1 MASHFVNVTA
11 RQAIF
16 DFDGCVH
23 AEPALASR
31 LTFAISSAVLLV
43 VSLFLSPLLSAIP
56 QSSSPPAASNQNTQ
70 PSQVIRTT
78 TRLVQVSVVVQNKDG
93 IPITG
98 LKAADFSLLDNGRPQ
113 KIAFFSANTPAA
125 ARVLPLPPH
134 IFTNRTD
141 LKGQDPGATI
151 VILFDTLNTD
161 FEDQSF
167 ARQQVLQFLRS
178 FKPQDHVA
186 IFALT
191 DNLLLLHG
199 FTEDAAALSSA
210 VDRFS
215 PRLLAAFD
223 ASHPTDFHIPGLE
236 NDPFFTSFES
246 HVNNAN
252 GQMADLRIADRFRI
266 TYSALVAI
274 ANYVGTIPGHKSLV
288 WISGG
293 IPIQIGLERIGV
305 ADRENFSLAN
315 AGVPG
320 AIGDMGGLARELNRA
335 NMAIYPVDVHGIDV
349 NDSPTA
355 FFLRQDLRDTFR
367 LLADRTGGKAFYETN
382 DVARAI
388 GSAFEDGRY
397 TYTLGFYPDHGQW
410 DGKFRD
416 ISIHLAVQGAELRY
430 RRGYFALP
438 EKSERET
445 VVNADLHDA
454 AISALDA
461 TDLGITVFCETLPPV
476 SAHVLQVRVGVN
488 PRQFLLQEKDNLV
501 AGGLDLVF
509 LQKDSNGIIL
519 AAEKQ
524 HVEVKFNQQE
534 YESLFK
540 TGLVLQRRLTIDPS
554 STEIR
559 VLIRD
564 EGSGSV
570 GSVTVPLSKIL

>member
-1 MASHFVNVTA
+1 M
-11 RQAIF
+11 
-16 DFDGCVH
+16 
-23 AEPALASR
+23 ASR
-31 LTFAISSAVLLV
+31 LTFAIFSAVSLV
-43 VSLFLSPLLSAIP
+43 VSLFLSPLSSATP
-56 QSSSPPAASNQNTQ
+56 QSSSQPAASSQNPQ
-70 PSQVIRTT
+70 ASQVIRTA
-78 TRLVQVSVVVQNKDG
+78 TRLVQVNVVVQNKDG
-93 IPITG
+93 IPITD

-113 KIAFFSANTPAA
+113 KIAFFSANTPASA
-125 ARVLPLPPH
+125 PARPLPPH

-161 FEDQSF
+161 FEDQAF
-167 ARQQVLQFLRS
+167 ARQQVLKFLHS

-191 DNLLLLHG
+191 TDLLLLHG

-223 ASHPTDFHIPGLE
+223 ASHPTDFHVPGLK
-236 NDPFFTSFES
+236 NDPFFNSFEN
-246 HVNNAN
+246 HVNNAS
-252 GQMADLRIADRFRI
+252 GEIADLRIADRFRM

-274 ANYVGTIPGHKSLV
+274 ANYVGTIPGRKSLV

-293 IPIQIGLERIGV
+293 IPIQIDLERIGV
-305 ADRENFSLAN
+305 ADRENFSLAHP
-315 AGVPG
+315 GVPG
-320 AIGDMGGLARELNRA
+320 AAGDMSGLARELNRA

-349 NDSPTA
+349 KDSSVA
-355 FFLRQDLRDTFR
+355 FFLRQNLRDTFR
-367 LLADRTGGKAFYETN
+367 LLADKTGGKAFYGTN
-382 DVARAI
+382 DVAGAI

-397 TYTLGFYPDHGQW
+397 TYTLGFYPDHGKW

-438 EKSERET
+438 EKSEREK

-461 TDLGITVFCETLPPV
+461 TDLGITVFCKTLPPV

-488 PRQFLLQEKDNLV
+488 PRQFLLHEKDNHV

-509 LQKDSNGIIL
+509 LQKDANGKIL

-524 HVEVKFNQQE
+524 HADVKFSQQE
-534 YESLFK
+534 YESLSK
-540 TGLVLQRRLTIDPS
+540 TGLVLQRRLTIDPG

-559 VLIRD
+559 VLTRD

-570 GSVTVPLSKIL
+570 GSVTVPLSQVL

>member
-1 MASHFVNVTA
+1 LVSRSTLPS
-11 RQAIF
+11 I
-16 DFDGCVH
+16 CV
-23 AEPALASR
+23 AL
-31 LTFAISSAVLLV
+31 
-43 VSLFLSPLLSAIP
+43 LFLSLSTLSNANP
-56 QSSSPPAASNQNTQ
+56 QNQSESKASSPNAQ

-78 TRLVQVSVVVQNKDG
+78 TRLVQVNVVVQDKSG
-93 IPITG
+93 TPITG
-98 LKAADFSLLDNGRPQ
+98 LKQEDFTLLDNGQPQ
-113 KIAFFSANTPAA
+113 KIAFFSANTPASVPARPLA
-125 ARVLPLPPH
+125 AH
-134 IFTNRTD
+134 MFTNRAD

-151 VILFDTLNTD
+151 VILFDALNTD

-167 ARQQVLQFLRS
+167 AREQVLRFLRS

-191 DNLLLLHG
+191 TDLLLLHG
-199 FTEDAAALSSA
+199 FTEDAAALRSS

-236 NDPFFTSFES
+236 NDPFFKSFEN

-252 GQMADLRIADRFRI
+252 GEVADLRTADRFRI
-266 TYSALVAI
+266 TYFALVAI
-274 ANYVGTIPGHKSLV
+274 ANYVGSIPGHKSLV

-293 IPIQIGLERIGV
+293 IPIQIGLEHIGV
-305 ADRENFSLAN
+305 ADRDNFNLAN
-315 AGVPG
+315 SGVPG
-320 AIGDMGGLARELNRA
+320 AVGDMSGLARELNRA
-335 NMAIYPVDVHGIDV
+335 NLAIYPVDVHGIDV
-349 NDSPTA
+349 DDSSAA
-355 FFLRQDLRDTFR
+355 FFLRQNLRDTFR
-367 LLADRTGGKAFYETN
+367 LLADKTGGKAFYGTN
-382 DVARAI
+382 DVAGAI

-397 TYTLGFYPDHGQW
+397 TYTLGFYPDHGKW

-416 ISIHLAVQGAELRY
+416 ISIHLAVQGAYLRY

-438 EKSERET
+438 EKSEREK

-461 TDLGITVFCETLPPV
+461 TDLGITIRAKPLAPS
-476 SAHVLQVRVGVN
+476 SAHLLQLQVGVD
-488 PRQFLLQEKDNLV
+488 PKQFLLHEKENHV

-509 LQKDSNGIIL
+509 LQKDSSGKFL

-524 HVEVKFNQQE
+524 HVDVKFSHPE
-534 YESLFK
+534 YESLVK
-540 TGLVLQRRLTIDPS
+540 SGLVLQRRLTIDLG

-559 VLIRD
+559 VLVRD

-570 GSVTVPLSKIL
+570 GSVTVLLSKLL

>member
-1 MASHFVNVTA
+1 M
-11 RQAIF
+11 
-16 DFDGCVH
+16 
-23 AEPALASR
+23 ASR
-31 LTFAISSAVLLV
+31 LTFAIFSAVLLV
-43 VSLFLSPLLSAIP
+43 VSLFLSPLSSATP
-56 QSSSPPAASNQNTQ
+56 QSPSQPAASSQNTQ
-70 PSQVIRTT
+70 PSQVIRTA
-78 TRLVQVSVVVQNKDG
+78 TRLVQVNVVVQNKDG

-98 LKAADFSLLDNGRPQ
+98 LKKADFSVMDNGRPQ
-113 KIAFFSANTPAA
+113 KIAFFSANTPASA
-125 ARVLPLPPH
+125 LALPLPPH
-134 IFTNRTD
+134 LFTNRTD

-191 DNLLLLHG
+191 TDLLLLHG

-223 ASHPTDFHIPGLE
+223 ASHPTDFHVPGLE
-236 NDPFFTSFES
+236 NDPFFNSFEN

-252 GQMADLRIADRFRI
+252 GEIADLRVADRFRI

-315 AGVPG
+315 SGAPG
-320 AIGDMGGLARELNRA
+320 AVGDMSGLARELNRA

-349 NDSPTA
+349 KDSAAA
-355 FFLRQDLRDTFR
+355 FFLRQNLRDTFR
-367 LLADRTGGKAFYETN
+367 LLADKTGGKAFYGTN
-382 DVARAI
+382 DVAGAI

-416 ISIHLAVQGAELRY
+416 IRIHLAVPGAELRY
-430 RRGYFALP
+430 RRGYFAVP

-454 AISALDA
+454 AISALEA
-461 TDLGITVFCETLPPV
+461 TDLGITVFCKILPPA
-476 SAHVLQVRVGVN
+476 SAHVLQLRVGVN
-488 PRQFLLQEKDNLV
+488 PRQFLLQEKYNHV

-509 LQKDSNGIIL
+509 LQKDSNGKIL

-524 HVEVKFNQQE
+524 HVDVKFSQQE
-534 YESLFK
+534 YESLSK

-559 VLIRD
+559 VLVRD

-570 GSVTVPLSKIL
+570 GSVTMPLSKVL

>member
-1 MASHFVNVTA
+1 
-11 RQAIF
+11 
-16 DFDGCVH
+16 
-23 AEPALASR
+23 LASR
-31 LTFAISSAVLLV
+31 LTSVFSSAL
-43 VSLFLSPLLSAIP
+43 LFLSVFLASFSSATP
-56 QSSSPPAASNQNTQ
+56 QSENKPTTSSSNAQT
-70 PSQVIRTT
+70 SQVIRTT
-78 TRLVQVSVVVQNKDG
+78 TRLVQVNVVVQDKSG
-93 IPITG
+93 TPITG
-98 LKAADFSLLDNGRPQ
+98 LKEADFTLLDNGRPQ
-113 KIAFFSANTPAA
+113 KIAFFSANTPSPVSA
-125 ARVLPLPPH
+125 LPLPPH
-134 IFTNRTD
+134 VFTNRAD

-151 VILFDTLNTD
+151 VILFDALNTD

-167 ARQQVLQFLRS
+167 ARQQMLQFLRA

-191 DNLLLLHG
+191 TDLLLLHG

-223 ASHPTDFHIPGLE
+223 ASHPTDFHVPGLE
-236 NDPFFTSFES
+236 NDPFIKSFEN

-252 GQMADLRIADRFRI
+252 GEIADLRIADRFRI

-315 AGVPG
+315 PGVPG
-320 AIGDMGGLARELNRA
+320 AAGDMSGLARELNRA

-349 NDSPTA
+349 KDSAAA
-355 FFLRQDLRDTFR
+355 FFLRQNLRDTFR
-367 LLADRTGGKAFYETN
+367 LLADKTGGKAFYGTN

-416 ISIHLAVQGAELRY
+416 ISIHLAMQGAQLRY

-438 EKSERET
+438 EKSEREK

-461 TDLGITVFCETLPPV
+461 TDLGITVFCKILPPA
-476 SAHVLQVRVGVN
+476 SAHLLQVRVGVN
-488 PRQFLLQEKDNLV
+488 PRQFLLQEKDNHA
-501 AGGLDLVF
+501 AGALDLVF
-509 LQKDSNGIIL
+509 LQKDATGKIL

-524 HVEVKFNQQE
+524 HVDVKFSQQE
-534 YESLFK
+534 YESLSK

-559 VLIRD
+559 VLTRD

-570 GSVTVPLSKIL
+570 GSVTVPLSQVL